1 MYGYRVSIVLRI
13 VGVSRSTYYY
23 WLQPSK
29 TKETH
34 DSKPVGRPIPGY
46 CFTKQGKKVSDEQI
60 KEWIMEAI
68 AGDGYSY
75 GYVKLTYHL
84 RQEYGLVINKKRVYR
99 LCKELDILKPQ
110 RERKFIYP
118 RKLARNREITAPNQL
133 WEVDIKYGYITG
145 EDRFF
150 YVLSYLDVFDR
161 QIVGYHIGLRCEA
174 KHAAQVLQEAL
185 WKRQVIS
192 SDGKPV
198 IRSDNG
204 PQFVSLL
211 FASACQEFGVEHE
224 RIPPKTPNMNA
235 HIEAFHRW
243 FEEDCLSRSE
253 FQTYEEA
260 YRAVVEYMEYYNNR
274 RIHSSLHYLSPKT
287 FYQQHMENGL
297 MPVRTIHV

>member
-1 MYGYRVSIVLRI
+1 
-13 VGVSRSTYYY
+13 
-23 WLQPSK
+23 LQPPK
-29 TKETH
+29 KKEKH

-60 KEWIMEAI
+60 KEWIMETI
-68 AGDGYSY
+68 TGDGYSY
-75 GYVKLTYHL
+75 GYVKLTHHL
-84 RQEYGLVINKKRVYR
+84 RQVYSLVINKKRVYR

-110 RERKFIYP
+110 RERKSIYP
-118 RKLARNREITAPNQL
+118 RKLARNRDITAPNQL

-174 KHAAQVLQEAL
+174 KHATQVLQEAL
-185 WKRQVIS
+185 WKRQVFS
-192 SDGKPV
+192 SAEKPV

-211 FASACQEFGVEHE
+211 FASACQEFGIEHE
-224 RIPPKTPNMNA
+224 RIPPRTPNMNA

-243 FEEDCLSRSE
+243 FEEDCLSRYE

-287 FYQQHMENGL
+287 FYQQYIENGL
-297 MPVRTIHV
+297 MPVKTIRV